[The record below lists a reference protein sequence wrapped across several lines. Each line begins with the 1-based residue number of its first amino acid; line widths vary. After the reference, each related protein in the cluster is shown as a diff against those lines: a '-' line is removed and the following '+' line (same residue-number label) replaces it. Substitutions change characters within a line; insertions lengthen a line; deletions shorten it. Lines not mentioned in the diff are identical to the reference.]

1 MSGLSRREFLGQSLT
16 ALSGA
21 VVLGGGRGA
30 VAEPVLGAAG
40 PVAPGQH
47 RLPPLPYAPGALRGL
62 SEQMVTWHHD
72 RHFAGYINGRNA
84 VATAL
89 AALDPTARDF
99 DSKAYKGLKKQE
111 AVHACGAALHTVYFD
126 ILGGD
131 GTPGRQDVVAALR
144 RDFGSLARWRAD
156 LSAAAHAAGIGWGLT
171 CWDPA
176 CRRLIHPAHLV
187 EGHNVPVPNEAD
199 LAPGVVVEEVGA
211 RCLAARNQDAVRR
224 ELAEGVGLARPP
236 RPQFDEVVV
245 LLDKG
250 D

>member
-176 CRRLIHPAHLV
+176 CRRLINFAVEAHQLGAV
-187 EGHNVPVPNEAD
+187 WGAVPLIPLDVWEHAYYHDYGPDKARYFDAFFANLHWDRITARFR
-199 LAPGVVVEEVGA
+199 AAGGA
-211 RCLAARNQDAVRR
+211 
-224 ELAEGVGLARPP
+224 
-236 RPQFDEVVV
+236 
-245 LLDKG
+245 
-250 D
+250 